1 MIKKTIEPTGDLCI
15 KFTEEEMERL
25 GIFPGDK
32 FSFHQ
37 DGQDIILKKYA
48 TMEFDLS
55 ECSREVLEML
65 IAESI
70 NKDVSVNDVISDVLE
85 KTIEL
90 NA

>member
-1 MIKKTIEPTGDLCI
+1 MIKKIIEPTGEVCV

-25 GIFPGDK
+25 GISPGDK
-32 FSFHQ
+32 FSFHE

-65 IAESI
+65 ITESV

-85 KTIEL
+85 KIIET